1 MFTWMIPRNFVTK
14 IEVMLTFLEKE
25 GMCKET
31 FAQHGQFW
39 HLCTDGTKMADIF
52 CTEGDF
58 KQGMIALAV
67 SIVLFAKV
75 DLLTFEL
82 MNNHVHLILCG
93 KKEGCMEFF
102 TIFKGK
108 LKRLFRGRDRVVD
121 WNCFDTQ
128 IIEIKDLK
136 ALRNEILYVHR
147 NAYVVNSNYTPFSYP
162 WGGGWAYFS
171 PVIYQLPVKSV
182 SEIGCNKARELTH
195 YRNVSE
201 IARLKFVGDIPFI
214 PSFCRVDVGQDM
226 FRDAR
231 SYFHSITREVEA
243 FSQIASRLKD
253 QVFLTNEE
261 MFRVAANYAQE
272 CFSRKLTMLTPGQKI
287 ELARKLHYD
296 YNASNDILRRV
307 LKLEVSVLNE
317 LFPSATT

>member
-1 MFTWMIPRNFVTK
+1 
-14 IEVMLTFLEKE
+14 MLTFLEKE
-25 GMCKET
+25 RECEMV
-31 FAQHGQFW
+31 FAENGPFW

-52 CTEGDF
+52 ATEDDF

-67 SIVLFAKV
+67 CIVLFGRV
-75 DLLTFEL
+75 DLVTFEL

-93 KKEGCMEFF
+93 RKEDCMEFF
-102 TIFKGK
+102 MMFKSK
-108 LKRLFRGRDRVVD
+108 LKRLFRGHDRVVD
-121 WNCFDTQ
+121 WNCFEAE
-128 IIEIKDLK
+128 IIEINDLK

-147 NAYVVNSNYTPFSYP
+147 NAYVVNSKYTPFSYP

-171 PVIYQLPVKSV
+171 PVIYQLPAKSV
-182 SEIGCNKARELTH
+182 REIGCNKARELTH
-195 YRNVSE
+195 HRNVSE
-201 IARLKFVGDIPFI
+201 IDQLKFVGDVPFI
-214 PSFCRVDVGQDM
+214 PSFCRVDVGESM
-226 FRDAR
+226 YRDVR
-231 SYFHSITREVEA
+231 SYFHSLTREVEA

-253 QVFLTNEE
+253 KVFLTNEE

-272 CFSRKLTMLTPGQKI
+272 CFSRKLTMLTPEQKI